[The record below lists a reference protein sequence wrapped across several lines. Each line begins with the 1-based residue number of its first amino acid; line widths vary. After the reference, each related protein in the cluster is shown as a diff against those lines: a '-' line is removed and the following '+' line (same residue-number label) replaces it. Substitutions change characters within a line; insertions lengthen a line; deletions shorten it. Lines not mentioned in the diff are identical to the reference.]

1 MSIRRPQDFRL
12 ILASSSPYRQ
22 ALLMRLG
29 LQFDSIPADID
40 EAPRSKELPKAYVQR
55 LAQEKA
61 AKIAASH
68 PEAVVI
74 GSDQCA
80 IVDGNIVGKPGN
92 RAAAIRQLQTSSGGE
107 ITFLTGV
114 CVVHISS
121 GWSQHYVEPFSVG
134 FRDLSQ
140 AEIERYVDTEQPY
153 DCAGS
158 FKSEGYGVCLC
169 RYLRGDDP
177 TALIGLPLVRLSQL
191 LRDFG
196 VQLP

>member
-92 RAAAIRQLQTSSGGE
+92 RAAAIRQLQTSSGGRNYFFDRRMCRAHKFWLVAALRR
-107 ITFLTGV
+107 TVFGW
-114 CVVHISS
+114 ISR
-121 GWSQHYVEPFSVG
+121 SVA
-134 FRDLSQ
+134 S
-140 AEIERYVDTEQPY
+140 
-153 DCAGS
+153 
-158 FKSEGYGVCLC
+158 
-169 RYLRGDDP
+169 
-177 TALIGLPLVRLSQL
+177 
-191 LRDFG
+191 
-196 VQLP
+196 